1 MSSSEL
7 KNIPRDQF
15 DIKQNTHLNIVLNF
29 LEDQV
34 FNFASTSQFSKEEF
48 DEESINEE
56 LAIHLNRE
64 CVIESL
70 PIHFH
75 SEPRSDNSTN
85 KKGKNPAVDLGII
98 LARRNADKKTVFDIE
113 AKRLRTPPSNSKQY
127 VSGKT
132 GGIERFKREFHG
144 KGLAESAIVGYVEG
158 ESFEFWFKKIN
169 EWIGNLVASN
179 SDSTITWKNSE
190 LLNKSSFS
198 ADKAKC
204 NSINIRSKKPIRL
217 HHFWVK
223 IISN

>member
-1 MSSSEL
+1 MSRNEL

-15 DIKQNTHLNIVLNF
+15 DIKENTHLDIVLNF

-34 FNFASTSQFSKEEF
+34 LNFALTIKFSKEEL
-48 DEESINEE
+48 DEESINEG

-75 SEPRSDNSTN
+75 SEPRSFQSPG
-85 KKGKNPAVDLGII
+85 KQGKNPAVDLGII
-98 LARRNADKKTVFDIE
+98 LARRNADKKSVFDIE
-113 AKRLRTPPSNSKQY
+113 AKRLRTPASKSKQY

-144 KGLAESAIVGYVEG
+144 KGLTESAIVGYVED
-158 ESFEFWFKKIN
+158 ESFEFWHKKIN
-169 EWIGNLVASN
+169 EWIENLVAN
-179 SDSTITWKNSE
+179 NVDSTITWKNSE
-190 LLNKSSFS
+190 LLKKSSFS
-198 ADKAKC
+198 TGKAKC
-204 NSINIRSKKPIRL
+204 SSTNIRSQKPIKL

-223 IISN
+223 IV